1 MEEVAEVC
9 RVLDTRTIEIPDDF
23 YTLMAQRKH
32 IEFERADLQNNL
44 IKLEYFYTNHRA
56 FCEYHMKLTKG
67 IYDWT
72 NFLAFI
78 MSKTN

>member
-1 MEEVAEVC
+1 MDESSEAHMSID
-9 RVLDTRTIEIPDDF
+9 RPTIVIPDDF

-67 IYDWT
+67 IYDWS
-72 NFLAFI
+72 NYRAFL
-78 MSKTN
+78 SRQ

>member
-1 MEEVAEVC
+1 MEEVSKSSP
-9 RVLDTRTIEIPDDF
+9 VLVKATIVIPDDF
-23 YTLMAQRKH
+23 YSLMMQRKH

-56 FCEYHMKLTKG
+56 FCDYHMKVTEG

-72 NFLAFI
+72 NYNAFI
-78 MSKTN
+78 NSIL